1 VNTLK
6 TASLA
11 LLFALGFSSRVAHAQ
26 EWTRQSFLL
35 PHGGFEITGDP
46 ARPDLMRVNMSR
58 NSAFKPINFPVDF
71 FWGVSDRVTLGITH
85 EVGPRFNT
93 GVQNPKFRDNYN
105 DVGFGMVIGLA
116 DGRNYEVDL
125 HAGAPL
131 HQLSPDIW
139 VGAQIGVLGRAN
151 FAQNV
156 AFVYDPSL
164 YFGLNHRDQGNGD
177 VINLPFWFYFQATEI
192 VVPFVGSG
200 LHGPLQKFGDNYTVP
215 LEGGVLFTVG
225 HGDHIGVD
233 LEFPDLFGNNGNS
246 RGRQIGFIGQFRF

>member
-6 TASLA
+6 TVSLA
-11 LLFALGFSSRVAHAQ
+11 LLFALGFSSRAAHAQ

-35 PHGGFEITGDP
+35 PRGGFEITGDP

-71 FWGVSDRVTLGITH
+71 FWGVSDNVIIGITH
-85 EVGPRFNT
+85 EVGPIFNT
-93 GVQNPKFRDNYN
+93 GVQNPRFRDHYN
-105 DVGFGMVIGLA
+105 DTGFGSVIGLA

-125 HAGAPL
+125 HAGVPL
-131 HQLSPDIW
+131 HRLSPDIW

-151 FAQNV
+151 FARNV

-164 YFGLNHRDQGNGD
+164 YFGINHRDQGNGD
-177 VINLPFWFYFQATEI
+177 GLNLPFWFYFQATNI

-200 LHGPLQKFGDNYTVP
+200 LRGPLQKFGDNYAIP

-233 LEFPDLFGNNGNS
+233 LEFPDLFGNNGTP

>member
-1 VNTLK
+1 MNTFK
-6 TASLA
+6 TVSLA
-11 LLFALGFSSRVAHAQ
+11 LLLALGFSSRAAHAQ

-35 PHGGFEITGDP
+35 PRGGFELTGEP

-58 NSAFKPINFPVDF
+58 NSAFKPVYFPVDF
-71 FWGVSDRVTLGITH
+71 FWGVSDHVMLGITH

-93 GVQNPKFRDNYN
+93 GVQNPKFRDTYN
-105 DVGFGMVIGLA
+105 DVGFGSVIGLA

-125 HAGAPL
+125 HAGVPL

-139 VGAQIGVLGRAN
+139 VGAQFGILGRAN
-151 FAQNV
+151 FAQTV

-164 YFGLNHRDQGNGD
+164 YFGLNHRDRGNGD
-177 VINLPFWFYFQATEI
+177 GINLPFWFYFQATEI

-200 LHGPLQKFGDNYTVP
+200 LRGPLQKFGDNYAIP

-233 LEFPDLFGNNGNS
+233 LEFPDLFGNNGTP
-246 RGRQIGFIGQFRF
+246 RGRQIGFMGQFRF

>member
-6 TASLA
+6 TFSLA
-11 LLFALGFSSRVAHAQ
+11 LLLTLGFSSGAHAQ

-35 PHGGFEITGDP
+35 PRGGFEITGTP
-46 ARPDLMRVNMSR
+46 ARPDLMRVNMTR
-58 NSAFKPINFPVDF
+58 NSAFKPVYFPVDF
-71 FWGVSDRVTLGITH
+71 FWGVTDDVMLGVTH

-93 GVQNPKFRDNYN
+93 GAPNPKFRDHYN
-105 DVGFGMVIGLA
+105 DVGFGSVIYLSG
-116 DGRNYEVDL
+116 GRNYEVDL
-125 HAGAPL
+125 HLGVPL
-131 HQLSPDIW
+131 HQLDPDIW

-151 FAQNV
+151 FARTV
-156 AFVYDPSL
+156 AFVYDPGL
-164 YFGLNHRDQGNGD
+164 YFGINHHDQGN
-177 VINLPFWFYFQATEI
+177 INTISLPFWFYFQATEI

-200 LHGPLQKFGDNYTVP
+200 VYGPFDKFGDNYAIP

-233 LEFPDLFGNNGNS
+233 LEFPDLFGNNGTP

>member
-6 TASLA
+6 TVSFA
-11 LLFALGFSSRVAHAQ
+11 LLLALGFSTRAAHAQ
-26 EWTRQSFLL
+26 EWTRQRFLL
-35 PHGGFEITGDP
+35 QRGDFEITGDP

-58 NSAFKPINFPVDF
+58 NSAFQPINFPVDF
-71 FWGVSDRVTLGITH
+71 FWGVSDRVMLGITH
-85 EVGPRFNT
+85 EVGPLFNT
-93 GVQNPKFRDNYN
+93 GLQNPRFRDHYN
-105 DVGFGMVIGLA
+105 DTGFGSVIGLA

-125 HAGAPL
+125 HAGVPL
-131 HQLSPDIW
+131 HRLSPDIW

-151 FAQNV
+151 FARNV
-156 AFVYDPSL
+156 ALVYDPSL

-177 VINLPFWFYFQATEI
+177 GLDLPFWFYFQATDI

-200 LHGPLQKFGDNYTVP
+200 LRGPLQRFGDNYAIP

-233 LEFPDLFGNNGNS
+233 LEFPDLFGNNGTP
-246 RGRQIGFIGQFRF
+246 RGRRLGFIGQFRF